1 MLCAF
6 AVLLREQARRY
17 PDRVIGVLSIRIV
30 SANLTRSTEL
40 IGKMS
45 PYLELKIG
53 GEMVHT
59 TEVHA
64 RGGKTPAWNEAVQ
77 EYRVERM
84 NMEATWGVRDKD
96 KFKVDIVGDGSCMLG
111 EWCNQPNRNSDY
123 PISHKGKAAGTVN
136 ITTNWTDFRP
146 ARAEESQRLLV

>member
-1 MLCAF
+1 MLFAF
-6 AVLLREQARRY
+6 AVLLREQARQY
-17 PDRVIGVLSIRIV
+17 PDRVIGVLSIRIL

-53 GEMVHT
+53 GEMIHT

-64 RGGKTPAWNEAVQ
+64 RGGKTPAWNENVR

-111 EWCNQPNRNSDY
+111 EWCDQPS
-123 PISHKGKAAGTVN
+123 KT
-136 ITTNWTDFRP
+136 
-146 ARAEESQRLLV
+146 